1 MSRILVNE
9 LGARTGTDIAIKSGS
24 TLGGAD
30 SQLKITG
37 GSAGQILTT
46 NGLGVLT
53 WSTIDALPTQ
63 TGQAGKFLKTDG
75 NTATWDTV
83 AQFSLPSQTN
93 NSGKYLTT
101 DGTNPSWVTISGSE
115 ISLINN
121 FFKNW
126 NQIDTAI
133 TTTVASTENAAIIG
147 PLGINSTGAWSIDG
161 LVTIM

>member
-1 MSRILVNE
+1 MSILQVDN
-9 LGARTGTDIAIKSGS
+9 LSGLSGTDITIEIGKAIK
-24 TLGGAD
+24 GAA
-30 SQLKITG
+30 SQFKITG
-37 GSAGQILTT
+37 GTAGQVIQTDGSGGLSFTT
-46 NGLGVLT
+46 SGGLP
-53 WSTIDALPTQ
+53 AQ
-63 TGQAGKFLKTDG
+63 TG
-75 NTATWDTV
+75 NT
-83 AQFSLPSQTN
+83 
-93 NSGKYLTT
+93 GKYLTT

-133 TTTVASTENAAIIG
+133 TTTIPSTENAAIIG

>member
-1 MSRILVNE
+1 MSTLEVN
-9 LGARTGTDIAIKSGS
+9 AIKSRTGTDITIDSTAAITG
-24 TLGGAD
+24 TA
-30 SQLKITG
+30 SQFKITG
-37 GSAGQILTT
+37 GTAGQAIITDGAGNLSFAAS
-46 NGLGVLT
+46 GG
-53 WSTIDALPTQ
+53 LPTQ
-63 TGQAGKFLKTDG
+63 SGQSGKFLTTDG
-75 NTATWDTV
+75 TDASWIVVPDEI
-83 AQFSLPSQTN
+83 PSQTS

-133 TTTVASTENAAIIG
+133 TTTVPTTENAAIIG